1 MQLRLD
7 AVVWRK
13 VKYKKLSSKTINE
26 GKIFMRRRISPRE
39 AKRMMQ
45 RMGLSMNAVP
55 DVEHVVIKT
64 SSKEIII
71 EEPEV
76 AVIDV
81 QGQKMFQVT
90 GGKMTEKAVER
101 KLTIPEED
109 VRLVADQTG
118 KSLEE
123 ARKALE
129 ECEGDLA
136 KAILLL
142 QSKF

>member
-1 MQLRLD
+1 MH
-7 AVVWRK
+7 
-13 VKYKKLSSKTINE
+13 
-26 GKIFMRRRISPRE
+26 RRINPRE

-45 RMGLSMNAVP
+45 RMGLSMDAIPN
-55 DVEHVVIKT
+55 VEQVMIKT
-64 SSKEIII
+64 SSKEILI

-76 AVIDV
+76 AVLEM
-81 QGQKMFQVT
+81 QGQKIFQVT
-90 GGKMTEKAVER
+90 GGKIMERSPER
-101 KLTIPEED
+101 KAPAATIPEED
-109 VRLVADQTG
+109 VKLVADQTG

-142 QSKF
+142 QS

>member
-1 MQLRLD
+1 
-7 AVVWRK
+7 
-13 VKYKKLSSKTINE
+13 
-26 GKIFMRRRISPRE
+26 MRRRVSPRE

-45 RMGLSMNAVP
+45 RMGLSMNAIP
-55 DVEHVVIKT
+55 DVEQVIIKT
-64 SSKEIII
+64 SSKEITI

-76 AVIDV
+76 AALDV
-81 QGQKMFQVT
+81 QGQKIFQVA
-90 GGKMTEKAVER
+90 GGKITEKVAER
-101 KLTIPEED
+101 KLVIPEED
-109 VRLVADQTG
+109 IRLVADQTG

-142 QSKF
+142 QS

>member
-1 MQLRLD
+1 MH
-7 AVVWRK
+7 
-13 VKYKKLSSKTINE
+13 
-26 GKIFMRRRISPRE
+26 RRVNPRE

-45 RMGLSMNAVP
+45 RMGLNMDAVT
-55 DVEHVVIKT
+55 DVEQVIIKT
-64 SSKEIII
+64 SSREITI

-76 AVIDV
+76 AMLEM
-81 QGQKMFQVT
+81 QGQKIFQVT
-90 GGKMTEKAVER
+90 GGKITEKAAER
-101 KLTIPEED
+101 KLSGVAEED

-129 ECEGDLA
+129 ECQGDLA

-142 QSKF
+142 QSSI